1 MASRRSRTAAR
12 RTLARSSSATVKA
25 KKARERSPDA
35 SARGRRIGLL
45 YGLTGLFG
53 VVVVGLLLA
62 RPRPLHATEEA
73 PRVAL
78 LATRGDASVD
88 PLDIALQTGNAAKP
102 GKWNGVTV
110 LRLTTTQ
117 ARVAH
122 AHFKVV
128 LEHDGVEEAPQVV
141 VGQEWLQQTP
151 VPTDASGNF
160 VLVVV
165 VDDHEREIRHEA
177 TVVALVERLCTR
189 LQIGTDRVTWS

>member
-1 MASRRSRTAAR
+1 MATRRSRTAAR
-12 RTLARSSSATVKA
+12 RTLARSATVTA
-25 KKARERSPDA
+25 KLKKSREVSAADA
-35 SARGRRIGLL
+35 ARGRRIGLL

-62 RPRPLHATEEA
+62 RPRPLRATDDA
-73 PRVAL
+73 PHVAL
-78 LATRGDASVD
+78 FATRGDNGID

-102 GKWNGVTV
+102 GKWTGVTV
-110 LRLTTTQ
+110 QRLTTTQ

-128 LEHDGVEEAPQVV
+128 LDNDGGDEVPQVV
-141 VGQEWLQQTP
+141 VGQEWLQQAP
-151 VPTDASGNF
+151 VSTDASGNF

-177 TVVALVERLCTR
+177 TVVALVERLCGR
-189 LQIGTDRVTWS
+189 LQIGSDRVTWS